1 MAEKQQKPKNE
12 KTAAESD
19 QPTEQII
26 EATTAP
32 EVDNQGANPEDV
44 QQPSETDVEQLKAE
58 LADTRK
64 QLQDAK
70 DSVLRAL
77 AEAQNAKHRA
87 DRAVEQAHKFGLEK
101 IIQELL
107 PVVDNLER
115 SLEVK
120 VNIDEA
126 FVTAL
131 RGGVEMTLN
140 QFQTVLGK
148 FKVEVVD
155 PEGQPFDPRMHQAM
169 SIVENENVEPNTVV
183 AVMQKGY
190 TLNDR
195 LVRPAM
201 VMVSKAAAGSA
212 KIDEQA

>member
-12 KTAAESD
+12 KTAVESD
-19 QPTEQII
+19 QPAEQTI
-26 EATTAP
+26 EASVAP
-32 EVDNQGANPEDV
+32 EVDGQGANPEDV
-44 QQPSETDVEQLKAE
+44 QQPSETVVEQLKTQLAE
-58 LADTRK
+58 TQKKLDE
-64 QLQDAK
+64 AK
-70 DSVLRAL
+70 DSILRAH

-87 DRAVEQAHKFGLEK
+87 DRAIEQAHKFSLEK

-131 RGGVEMTLN
+131 RGGVEMTLT
-140 QFQTVLGK
+140 QFQGVLGK

-155 PEGQPFDPRMHQAM
+155 PEGEPFDPQKHQAM
-169 SIVENENVEPNTVV
+169 SIVENGNVEPNTVV

-190 TLNDR
+190 TLNGR